1 MVEAVLDRL
10 DDAEVLFTHHRPRP
24 LTSVDVIGGGREALA
39 TANGEL
45 GLALAEDEID
55 YLAERFTAL
64 GRNPS
69 DAELMMFAQANSEHC
84 RHKIFNADWTIDGQ
98 EQDLSLFAMIRNT
111 YKHASE
117 GVLSA
122 YSDNAAVVAGP
133 VADRFYPDPG
143 NAGYPC
149 EYRYRNEPVHML
161 MKVETHNHPHG
172 HCAAPRRGHR
182 RRRRD
187 PRRGRHRPGRP
198 SPRRASPAF
207 PCPTCASPVSAS
219 PGKTTTA
226 VPGASPRRWTL

>member
-1 MVEAVLDRL
+1 MPSGA
-10 DDAEVLFTHHRPRP
+10 
-24 LTSVDVIGGGREALA
+24 
-39 TANGEL
+39 
-45 GLALAEDEID
+45 ALAEDELD
-55 YLAERFTAL
+55 YLVDAFRTL
-64 GRNPS
+64 GRDPS
-69 DAELMMFAQANSEHC
+69 DVELMMFAQANSEHC

-161 MKVETHNHPHG
+161 MKVETHNHPTAIAPAPARPPAP
-172 HCAAPRRGHR
+172 AARSAMR
-182 RRRRD
+182 
-187 PRRGRHRPGRP
+187 RHRPRRQAQGGPHRLFRVQPVHSRFPPALGRRL
-198 SPRRASPAF
+198 RRAHRLA
-207 PCPTCASPVSAS
+207 A
-219 PGKTTTA
+219 GHHD
-226 VPGASPRRWTL
+226 